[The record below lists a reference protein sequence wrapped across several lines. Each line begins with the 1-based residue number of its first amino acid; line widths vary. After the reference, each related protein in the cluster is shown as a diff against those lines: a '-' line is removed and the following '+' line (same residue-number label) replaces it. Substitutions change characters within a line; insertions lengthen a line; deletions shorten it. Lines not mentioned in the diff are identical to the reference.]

1 MKTLSFKI
9 TSDHFL
15 LCLFLSL
22 LWGITETTTSSTIL
36 TTTEN
41 PPRNAEGFQTV
52 TQTETSITLGWKNV
66 HATFNYTLVFNGT
79 EINVIASADPEVKHT
94 IPDLTSGTK
103 YNFQLF
109 TVFEYAKSTGVNLPA
124 VTAPRNAED
133 FRSVEQTETSIT
145 LGWKNVDATFNYT
158 LVINGE
164 GINVNAS
171 DETEVKYTIPDLTN
185 GTKYNFQL
193 FTVFEYAKSTGV
205 NLTAVTAPRNAEGFR
220 SFTQNE
226 TSITL
231 GWDKVDDIL
240 DYTLVFN
247 GKEINVTASDDI
259 EVKHTTSQLISGTKY
274 NFQLFTVFEYAK
286 STGVNLTA
294 VTAPRSAGGFRT
306 VTQNET
312 SITLRWDKVDDI
324 LNYTLVFNGK
334 EINVTASDETEVKH
348 TIPDLTSGTKYN
360 FQLFTVFENA
370 ISTGVY
376 LTAVT
381 APRSAGGFRTVTQNE
396 TSITL
401 RWDKVDAILNYRIG
415 LDGKE
420 INVNGSD
427 NTEVKHTILQL
438 TSGTKYIFQLFT
450 VFEYAKSTGVNHTAV
465 TAPRN
470 TEEFK
475 SVTQTETS
483 ITLGWDKV
491 DDILNYTL
499 VFNGTEIN
507 VIASDETEVK
517 HTISDLTSR
526 TKYNF
531 QLFTVFEYA
540 KSTGVNLTAVTAPL
554 NAEDFKSF
562 EQNETSITLR
572 WDKVDDILD
581 YTLVFNGTETN
592 VPASDDIEVKHT
604 IPDLTNGTKYNFQLF
619 TVFEYAKSTG
629 VNLTAVT
636 APLNAEDFR
645 SVEQTETSITLG
657 WKNVDATFNYTLVIN
672 GEGINVN
679 ASDETEVKYTIPD
692 LTNGTKYNFQLFTV
706 FENAESTGVNLTA
719 VTAPLNAEDFRSVE
733 QTETSITLGWKNVD
747 VTFNYTL
754 VINGE
759 GINVTASDETEVKYT
774 IPDLTNGTKYNFQLF
789 TVFEYAKSTGVNL
802 TAVTAPLNAEDFRSV
817 EQTET
822 SITLGWKNVDVT
834 FNYTLVINGEGI
846 NVTASDETEVKY
858 TIPDL
863 TNGTKYN
870 FQLFTVFEY
879 AESTGVNLTAVTA
892 PRSAGGF
899 KSFEQTETS
908 ITLRWDKVDDIL
920 HYILNG
926 TEINVPAS
934 DDIEVN
940 QTISNLTS
948 GSKYNFQLFTVF
960 EYAKSTGV
968 NLTAVTAPRSA
979 GGFKSF
985 EQTETSITLRWDKV
999 DDILHYILDGK
1010 EINVPASDETE
1021 VKHTIPDLT
1030 SGTKYNFQLFTVFE
1044 YAKST
1049 GVNLPAVTAP
1059 RSAGGFRTVTQNETS
1074 ITLRWDKV
1082 DAILN
1087 YRIGLDGKEINVNG
1101 SDETEVK
1108 HTILQ
1113 LDSGTKYILQLF
1125 TVFEYAKSTG
1135 VNHTAVTAPR
1145 NAEEL
1150 ESVGQNETSIT
1161 LQWRKVN
1168 AILNYTLV
1176 INESMINVS
1185 ASEGL
1190 DKVKYAISNLTS
1202 GTKYNVSLLTV
1213 FENVKSTGVNYFAD
1227 TVPSTVDS
1235 VNVTERSVTNI
1246 TLMWQRMKNDWDYRL
1261 EMNGENRTIL
1271 QSRTMD
1277 DVSHSIPNLE
1287 PGTEY
1292 PFRVITLFS
1301 GLSSIAYEGFTVTG
1315 IDCANGNWN
1324 VTTSSIQGRVRGL
1337 FSSAQASNT
1346 STPINGSTG
1355 NSSVSFSGLY
1365 PGATYNVTLQYEK
1378 NDTTFEQCRHTV
1390 TIVPPYLR
1398 SSCEYSA
1405 AGYSMSIIWNKPEG
1419 IWTSVE
1425 VNVTG
1430 KTPKKLENGEQ
1441 SLDISGFLPA
1451 RKYEVS
1457 IASVSG
1463 DVRSDKALVFSCL
1476 TDPRGVIAGSF
1487 FAVLIFAVLVCL
1499 VFFIFLK
1506 RPDIISRKKQ
1516 FIGASRQSK
1525 EKSKAIPV
1533 AKFPE
1538 HFYQLGVDENRGF
1551 SQEYESFIPVG
1562 TDQTRNAATLPENKP
1577 RNRFNNVL
1585 PYDWCRVKLA
1595 TPNPNGNSDYI
1606 NASYMP
1612 GYNSSKD
1619 YIACQGPLPT
1629 TVNDF
1634 WRMIWEQRV
1643 RGIVMVTN
1651 CTEGGRTKCE
1661 RYWPAD
1667 SKPVPH
1673 GELIVTLRSEQQEP
1687 DWTLREFR
1695 VKNRNN
1701 SEERTVKHFHFT
1713 AWPDHGVP
1721 QGTEVLIQFRG
1732 LVRRHIERDGA
1743 GAPTV
1748 VHCSAG
1754 VGRTGTIMALDVL
1767 LQQLE
1772 KERAVGINGF
1782 VHKMRLSR
1790 PHMVQTESQFVFLH
1804 HCIMD
1809 CLQPHEN
1816 TEENIYENTEENIYE
1831 NEDTIY
1837 ANATAL
1843 REFQQKNIN

>member
-1 MKTLSFKI
+1 METLSFKI

-22 LWGITETTTSSTIL
+22 LWGITETTAASTGEATSSSEPPTTSSTSL
-36 TTTEN
+36 TKTMT
-41 PPRNAEGFQTV
+41 PPRDAEGFKSLA
-52 TQTETSITLGWKNV
+52 QTETSITLRWKNV
-66 HATFNYTLVFNGT
+66 DATFNYTLVINGE
-79 EINVIASADPEVKHT
+79 EIIVTATAGPEVKHT
-94 IPDLTSGTK
+94 IRDLTNGTK

-109 TVFEYAKSTGVNLPA
+109 TVFEYARSTGVNLTA
-124 VTAPRNAED
+124 VTAPPNAEG
-133 FRSVEQTETSIT
+133 FKSLAQTETSIT

-158 LVINGE
+158 LVIKGE
-164 GINVNAS
+164 EMNVPAS
-171 DETEVKYTIPDLTN
+171 ADTEVKHTIPDL
-185 GTKYNFQL
+185 
-193 FTVFEYAKSTGV
+193 
-205 NLTAVTAPRNAEGFR
+205 P
-220 SFTQNE
+220 
-226 TSITL
+226 
-231 GWDKVDDIL
+231 
-240 DYTLVFN
+240 
-247 GKEINVTASDDI
+247 
-259 EVKHTTSQLISGTKY
+259 SGTKY
-274 NFQLFTVFEYAK
+274 NFQLFTVFEYA
-286 STGVNLTA
+286 
-294 VTAPRSAGGFRT
+294 R
-306 VTQNET
+306 
-312 SITLRWDKVDDI
+312 
-324 LNYTLVFNGK
+324 
-334 EINVTASDETEVKH
+334 
-348 TIPDLTSGTKYN
+348 
-360 FQLFTVFENA
+360 
-370 ISTGVY
+370 
-376 LTAVT
+376 
-381 APRSAGGFRTVTQNE
+381 
-396 TSITL
+396 
-401 RWDKVDAILNYRIG
+401 
-415 LDGKE
+415 
-420 INVNGSD
+420 
-427 NTEVKHTILQL
+427 
-438 TSGTKYIFQLFT
+438 
-450 VFEYAKSTGVNHTAV
+450 
-465 TAPRN
+465 
-470 TEEFK
+470 
-475 SVTQTETS
+475 
-483 ITLGWDKV
+483 
-491 DDILNYTL
+491 
-499 VFNGTEIN
+499 
-507 VIASDETEVK
+507 
-517 HTISDLTSR
+517 
-526 TKYNF
+526 
-531 QLFTVFEYA
+531 
-540 KSTGVNLTAVTAPL
+540 STGVNLTAVTAPL
-554 NAEDFKSF
+554 NTENVKSV
-562 EQNETSITLR
+562 EQTETSITLR
-572 WDKVDDILD
+572 WKNVDATFN
-581 YTLVFNGTETN
+581 YTLVINGEEIIVTATAG
-592 VPASDDIEVKHT
+592 PEVKHT

-619 TVFEYAKSTG
+619 TVFEYARSTG

-636 APLNAEDFR
+636 APPNAEGFK
-645 SVEQTETSITLG
+645 SLAQTETSITLG
-657 WKNVDATFNYTLVIN
+657 WKNVDATFNYTLVIK
-672 GEGINVN
+672 GEEMNVP
-679 ASDETEVKYTIPD
+679 ASADTEVKHTIPD
-692 LTNGTKYNFQLFTV
+692 LPSGTKYNFQLFTV
-706 FENAESTGVNLTA
+706 FEYARSTGVNLTA
-719 VTAPLNAEDFRSVE
+719 VTAPLNTENVKSVE
-733 QTETSITLGWKNVD
+733 QTETSITLRWKNVD
-747 VTFNYTL
+747 ATFNYTL

-759 GINVTASDETEVKYT
+759 EIIVTATAGPEVKHT

-789 TVFEYAKSTGVNL
+789 TVFEYARSTGVNL
-802 TAVTAPLNAEDFRSV
+802 TAVTAPLNTENVKSV

-822 SITLGWKNVDVT
+822 SITLRWKNVDAT
-834 FNYTLVINGEGI
+834 FNYTLVINGEEI
-846 NVTASDETEVKY
+846 IVTATAGPEVKH

-879 AESTGVNLTAVTA
+879 ARSTGVNLTAVTA
-892 PRSAGGF
+892 PLNTENV
-899 KSFEQTETS
+899 KSVEQTETS
-908 ITLRWDKVDDIL
+908 ITLRWKNVDATFNYTLVI
-920 HYILNG
+920 NG
-926 TEINVPAS
+926 EEI
-934 DDIEVN
+934 I
-940 QTISNLTS
+940 
-948 GSKYNFQLFTVF
+948 
-960 EYAKSTGV
+960 
-968 NLTAVTAPRSA
+968 VTATA
-979 GGFKSF
+979 G
-985 EQTETSITLRWDKV
+985 
-999 DDILHYILDGK
+999 
-1010 EINVPASDETE
+1010 PE

-1030 SGTKYNFQLFTVFE
+1030 NGTKYNFQLFTVFE
-1044 YAKST
+1044 YARST
-1049 GVNLPAVTAP
+1049 GVNLTAVTAP
-1059 RSAGGFRTVTQNETS
+1059 LSAGGFRTVTQNETS
-1074 ITLRWDKV
+1074 ITLQWDKV
-1082 DAILN
+1082 DDIINYTLGLN
-1087 YRIGLDGKEINVNG
+1087 GKEIIVTATA
-1101 SDETEVK
+1101 DIEVK
-1108 HTILQ
+1108 HTTSQ
-1113 LDSGTKYILQLF
+1113 LTSGTKYKFQLF
-1125 TVFEYAKSTG
+1125 TVFEYAKSTV

-1145 NAEEL
+1145 NTEEFKSVGQNETSITLQWNNLKKIFNYTLVFNEKEINVPASEELLLTQTISELTSGIKYELRLFTVFENVNSTGVNYTAVTAPRNTEEL

-1176 INESMINVS
+1176 INTSMINVS

-1190 DKVKYAISNLTS
+1190 DKVKYVISNLTS

-1213 FENVKSTGVNYFAD
+1213 FVNVKSTGVNYFAD

-1235 VNVTERSVTNI
+1235 VHVTERSVTNI
-1246 TLMWQRMKNDWDYRL
+1246 TLMWHRMKNDWDYRL

-1277 DVSHSIPNLE
+1277 EVSHSIPNLE

-1315 IDCANGNWN
+1315 IDCANGNWH
-1324 VTTSSIQGRVRGL
+1324 VTTSSIQGTVRGL
-1337 FSSAQASNT
+1337 FSSAEASNT
-1346 STPINGSTG
+1346 STQINGSTG

-1378 NDTTFEQCRHTV
+1378 NVTTFEQCRHTV

-1430 KTPKKLENGEQ
+1430 KTLKKLENGKH

-1463 DVRSDKALVFSCL
+1463 DVRSDEPFVFSCL

-1499 VFFIFLK
+1499 VVFIFLK
-1506 RPDIISRKKQ
+1506 RPDIIRKKQ
-1516 FIGASRQSK
+1516 FIGGSRQSK

-1533 AKFPE
+1533 AKFPD

-1551 SQEYESFIPVG
+1551 SQEYESLIPVG

-1585 PYDWCRVKLA
+1585 PYDWCRVKLD

-1629 TVNDF
+1629 TVNHF

-1643 RGIVMVTN
+1643 KGIVMVTN

-1667 SKPVPH
+1667 SKPVPQ
-1673 GELIVTLRSEQQEP
+1673 GELIVTLRSERQEP

-1701 SEERTVKHFHFT
+1701 SEQRTVKHFHFT

-1721 QGTEVLIQFRG
+1721 EGTEVLIQFRG

-1790 PHMVQTESQFVFLH
+1790 PHMVQTESQYVFLH

-1831 NEDTIY
+1831 NEDMIY

-1843 REFQQKNIN
+1843 REFPQQKNINYTT

>member
-1 MKTLSFKI
+1 METLSFKI

-22 LWGITETTTSSTIL
+22 LWGITETTAASTGEATSSSEPPTTSSTSL
-36 TTTEN
+36 TKTMT
-41 PPRNAEGFQTV
+41 PPRDAEGFKSLA
-52 TQTETSITLGWKNV
+52 QTETSITLRWKNV
-66 HATFNYTLVFNGT
+66 DATFNYTLVINGE
-79 EINVIASADPEVKHT
+79 EIIVTATAGPEVKHT
-94 IPDLTSGTK
+94 IRDLTNGTK

-109 TVFEYAKSTGVNLPA
+109 TVFEYARSTGVNLTA
-124 VTAPRNAED
+124 VTAPPNAEG
-133 FRSVEQTETSIT
+133 FKSLAQTETSIT

-158 LVINGE
+158 LVIKGE
-164 GINVNAS
+164 EMNVPAS
-171 DETEVKYTIPDLTN
+171 ADTEVKHTIPDL
-185 GTKYNFQL
+185 
-193 FTVFEYAKSTGV
+193 
-205 NLTAVTAPRNAEGFR
+205 P
-220 SFTQNE
+220 
-226 TSITL
+226 
-231 GWDKVDDIL
+231 
-240 DYTLVFN
+240 
-247 GKEINVTASDDI
+247 
-259 EVKHTTSQLISGTKY
+259 SGTKY
-274 NFQLFTVFEYAK
+274 NFQLFTVFEYA
-286 STGVNLTA
+286 
-294 VTAPRSAGGFRT
+294 R
-306 VTQNET
+306 
-312 SITLRWDKVDDI
+312 
-324 LNYTLVFNGK
+324 
-334 EINVTASDETEVKH
+334 
-348 TIPDLTSGTKYN
+348 
-360 FQLFTVFENA
+360 
-370 ISTGVY
+370 
-376 LTAVT
+376 
-381 APRSAGGFRTVTQNE
+381 
-396 TSITL
+396 
-401 RWDKVDAILNYRIG
+401 
-415 LDGKE
+415 
-420 INVNGSD
+420 
-427 NTEVKHTILQL
+427 
-438 TSGTKYIFQLFT
+438 
-450 VFEYAKSTGVNHTAV
+450 
-465 TAPRN
+465 
-470 TEEFK
+470 
-475 SVTQTETS
+475 
-483 ITLGWDKV
+483 
-491 DDILNYTL
+491 
-499 VFNGTEIN
+499 
-507 VIASDETEVK
+507 
-517 HTISDLTSR
+517 
-526 TKYNF
+526 
-531 QLFTVFEYA
+531 
-540 KSTGVNLTAVTAPL
+540 STGVNLTAVTAPL
-554 NAEDFKSF
+554 NTENVKSV
-562 EQNETSITLR
+562 EQTETSITLR
-572 WDKVDDILD
+572 WKNVDATFN
-581 YTLVFNGTETN
+581 YTLVINGEEIIVTATAG
-592 VPASDDIEVKHT
+592 PEVKHT

-619 TVFEYAKSTG
+619 TVFEYARSTG

-636 APLNAEDFR
+636 APPNAEGFK
-645 SVEQTETSITLG
+645 SLAQTETSITLG
-657 WKNVDATFNYTLVIN
+657 WKNVDATFNYTLVIK
-672 GEGINVN
+672 GEEMNVP
-679 ASDETEVKYTIPD
+679 ASADTEVKHTIPD
-692 LTNGTKYNFQLFTV
+692 LPSGTKYNFQLFTV
-706 FENAESTGVNLTA
+706 FEYARSTGVNLTA
-719 VTAPLNAEDFRSVE
+719 VTAPLNTENVKSVE
-733 QTETSITLGWKNVD
+733 QTETSITLRWKNVD
-747 VTFNYTL
+747 ATFNYTL

-759 GINVTASDETEVKYT
+759 EIIVTATAGPEVKHT

-789 TVFEYAKSTGVNL
+789 TVFEYARSTGVNL
-802 TAVTAPLNAEDFRSV
+802 TAVTAPLNTENVKSV

-822 SITLGWKNVDVT
+822 SITLRWKNVDAT
-834 FNYTLVINGEGI
+834 FNYTLVINGEEI
-846 NVTASDETEVKY
+846 IVTATAGPEVKH

-879 AESTGVNLTAVTA
+879 ARSTGVNLTAVTA
-892 PRSAGGF
+892 PLNTENV
-899 KSFEQTETS
+899 KSVEQTETS
-908 ITLRWDKVDDIL
+908 ITLRWKNVDATFNYTLVI
-920 HYILNG
+920 NG
-926 TEINVPAS
+926 EEI
-934 DDIEVN
+934 I
-940 QTISNLTS
+940 
-948 GSKYNFQLFTVF
+948 
-960 EYAKSTGV
+960 
-968 NLTAVTAPRSA
+968 VTATA
-979 GGFKSF
+979 G
-985 EQTETSITLRWDKV
+985 
-999 DDILHYILDGK
+999 
-1010 EINVPASDETE
+1010 PE

-1030 SGTKYNFQLFTVFE
+1030 NGTKYNFQLFTVFE
-1044 YAKST
+1044 YARST
-1049 GVNLPAVTAP
+1049 GVNLTAVTAP
-1059 RSAGGFRTVTQNETS
+1059 RNTEEFKSVGQNETS
-1074 ITLRWDKV
+1074 ITLQWNNLKK
-1082 DAILN
+1082 IFN
-1087 YRIGLDGKEINVNG
+1087 YTLVFNEKEINVPA
-1101 SDETEVK
+1101 SEELLLTQ
-1108 HTILQ
+1108 TISELT
-1113 LDSGTKYILQLF
+1113 SGIKYELRLF
-1125 TVFEYAKSTG
+1125 TVFENVNSTG
-1135 VNHTAVTAPR
+1135 VNYTAVTAPR
-1145 NAEEL
+1145 NTEEL

-1176 INESMINVS
+1176 INTSMINVS

-1190 DKVKYAISNLTS
+1190 DKVKYVISNLTS

-1213 FENVKSTGVNYFAD
+1213 FVNVKSTGVNYFAD

-1235 VNVTERSVTNI
+1235 VHVTERSVTNI
-1246 TLMWQRMKNDWDYRL
+1246 TLMWHRMKNDWDYRL

-1277 DVSHSIPNLE
+1277 EVSHSIPNLE

-1315 IDCANGNWN
+1315 IDCANGNWH
-1324 VTTSSIQGRVRGL
+1324 VTTSSIQGTVRGL
-1337 FSSAQASNT
+1337 FSSAEASNT
-1346 STPINGSTG
+1346 STQINGSTG

-1378 NDTTFEQCRHTV
+1378 NVTTFEQCRHTV

-1430 KTPKKLENGEQ
+1430 KTLKKLENGKH

-1463 DVRSDKALVFSCL
+1463 DVRSDEPFVFSCL

-1499 VFFIFLK
+1499 VVFIFLK

-1516 FIGASRQSK
+1516 FIGGSRQSK

-1533 AKFPE
+1533 AKFPD

-1551 SQEYESFIPVG
+1551 SQEYESLIPVG

-1585 PYDWCRVKLA
+1585 PYDWCRVKLD

-1629 TVNDF
+1629 TVNHF

-1643 RGIVMVTN
+1643 KGIVMVTN

-1667 SKPVPH
+1667 SKPVPQ
-1673 GELIVTLRSEQQEP
+1673 GELIVTLRSERQEP

-1701 SEERTVKHFHFT
+1701 SEQRTVKHFHFT

-1721 QGTEVLIQFRG
+1721 EGTEVLIQFRG

-1790 PHMVQTESQFVFLH
+1790 PHMVQTESQYVFLH

-1831 NEDTIY
+1831 NEDMIY

-1843 REFQQKNIN
+1843 REFPQQKNINYTT